1 MHYTKYT
8 KIEYLYKLKDITSMS
23 IDVEDIRNVV
33 SGYGYDSIKLTEGK
47 HMAENLERLNE
58 EVARKSILKKRM
70 FAKKKKEQTE
80 VHKKYMKFLKL
91 SRIAFMDD
99 VEAQEALL
107 LSGAR
112 ARTYEKWLSQVVV
125 FIDNVLVNTTYTK
138 SLENYGVSVNEI
150 QDVKIRLKELSTL
163 SSECV
168 KITGVVR
175 MLNHKIKKE
184 IVVMQHWLS
193 SYIKVARI
201 AMDENPKFGKLI
213 KQAIG

>member
-1 MHYTKYT
+1 
-8 KIEYLYKLKDITSMS
+8 
-23 IDVEDIRNVV
+23 
-33 SGYGYDSIKLTEGK
+33 
-47 HMAENLERLNE
+47 
-58 EVARKSILKKRM
+58 
-70 FAKKKKEQTE
+70 
-80 VHKKYMKFLKL
+80 
-91 SRIAFMDD
+91 MDD

-107 LSGAR
+107 LNGAR

-125 FIDNVLVNTTYTK
+125 FIDNVLVNNIYTK
-138 SLENYGVSVNEI
+138 SLENYGVSVKEI
-150 QDVKIRLKELSTL
+150 EDVRIRLKELSTL

>member
-1 MHYTKYT
+1 
-8 KIEYLYKLKDITSMS
+8 MS